1 MAHTFSINNCWSKNT
16 TTQTPYF
23 KSPSIKQTALAVWQL
38 IPLCFPKRKCFFI
51 NIYHLGAIKVTA
63 VKVDPFTISHLVS
76 SPLHFEQVPDQHPAS
91 PQHQRGGKDRERN
104 INRKRRCDGRRGTI
118 WSLPSTLAATVRH
131 SPPPGPLHS
140 QPKEFFLD
148 SSRQQWRPA
157 LLDLCLETPLP
168 SLPPPQSGE
177 NSYSLMKTQ
186 FKLPLPPRNLPC
198 PTSESKSHPLQQHL
212 WTLRSNNLCL
222 KCTTADHLPKA
233 KDDSEA
239 ITDAVAKKGTQ
250 NLHSLKPYVH
260 TQWNIR

>member
-104 INRKRRCDGRRGTI
+104 INRKRRCDGRRVRWPLLSATAPRQAHCTPSPRNSS
-118 WSLPSTLAATVRH
+118 WTLPGSNEGLPFWTSV
-131 SPPPGPLHS
+131 
-140 QPKEFFLD
+140 
-148 SSRQQWRPA
+148 WRPLCPPCP
-157 LLDLCLETPLP
+157 LLSPGKTPIRSWKPNLTTSSPKKPSLSNIREQVTTFTATPLNP
-168 SLPPPQSGE
+168 
-177 NSYSLMKTQ
+177 
-186 FKLPLPPRNLPC
+186 
-198 PTSESKSHPLQQHL
+198 PLQQFV
-212 WTLRSNNLCL
+212 
-222 KCTTADHLPKA
+222 P
-233 KDDSEA
+233 
-239 ITDAVAKKGTQ
+239 
-250 NLHSLKPYVH
+250 
-260 TQWNIR
+260 

>member
-63 VKVDPFTISHLVS
+63 VKVDPFTISHLVL

-104 INRKRRCDGRRGTI
+104 INRKRRCDGRRGTT
-118 WSLPSTLAATVRH
+118 WSLPSMLAATVRH
-131 SPPPGPLHS
+131 GPPPGPLHS
-140 QPKEFFLD
+140 QPKEFCLD

-186 FKLPLPPRNLPC
+186 FNYLFPQETFPVQHQRASHTLYSN
-198 PTSESKSHPLQQHL
+198 TSEPSALTICALNAQLLTTYQKPRMIQKLSQMRWQRKGHRTY
-212 WTLRSNNLCL
+212 TL
-222 KCTTADHLPKA
+222 
-233 KDDSEA
+233 
-239 ITDAVAKKGTQ
+239 
-250 NLHSLKPYVH
+250 
-260 TQWNIR
+260 